1 MQEDINGHKAICSAI
16 SEGCEQAFARLY
28 NLHFDRLAAPVFYL
42 LKNKE
47 ETEEVL
53 QDVFFSIWNRRF
65 EIHNIINIEAYLT
78 VMARNAA
85 LNKVKSN
92 IRRKALESNFILD
105 NEVLYDDSAV
115 AESESL
121 YDELVNEAIAQL
133 PPQQQRAF
141 ILSRFGRK
149 KYLEI
154 AAEMDISRET
164 VKKYLQLAS
173 ASIKAYLVERKDSI
187 ISVILSFFIF

>member
-1 MQEDINGHKAICSAI
+1 MQEDINGHKEICSAI

-65 EIHNIINIEAYLT
+65 EINKIINIEAYLT

-92 IRRKALESNFILD
+92 IRRKALESNFILE
-105 NEVLYDDSAV
+105 NEVLYDDSSV

-154 AAEMDISRET
+154 AAEMEISKET
-164 VKKYLQLAS
+164 VKKYLQLARS
-173 ASIKAYLVERKDSI
+173 SIKAYLVERKDSI